1 MDTKGLKGEL
11 NKKRIQDNHMIGT
24 CNHPHDAMDFTFNNK
39 RTTNHYSCILNIWR
53 GLRKSGTNS
62 IKHNC
67 TYKHN
72 GQEWEVEYTDQ
83 KEKKHSN
90 LALVKLS
97 NSTIHLPVKSTSF
110 GLHEL

>member
-1 MDTKGLKGEL
+1 MGHA
-11 NKKRIQDNHMIGT
+11 I
-24 CNHPHDAMDFTFNNK
+24 
-39 RTTNHYSCILNIWR
+39 ILMMQWTLPSIINEPPITIAAYWIF
-53 GLRKSGTNS
+53 GGGWGKSGTNS